1 MWTIIKTIEICLIV
15 ILTIFHCNN
24 NIILHSDNGI
34 VTQGDSYSV
43 SSFLNFLYDPT
54 RLVEAHRAVQEDILG
69 IARTIK
75 KQWYDL
81 RYTGYLPIT

>member
-1 MWTIIKTIEICLIV
+1 M
-15 ILTIFHCNN
+15 
-24 NIILHSDNGI
+24 
-34 VTQGDSYSV
+34 TQGDSYSV